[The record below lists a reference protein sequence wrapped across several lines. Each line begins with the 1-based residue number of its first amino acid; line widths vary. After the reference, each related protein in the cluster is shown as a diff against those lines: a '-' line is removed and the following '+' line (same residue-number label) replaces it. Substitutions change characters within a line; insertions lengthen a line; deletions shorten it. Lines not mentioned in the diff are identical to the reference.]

1 MFNNQ
6 ITGFANE
13 YEFVDYLDGRLV
25 KNTNILF
32 RDLFLNLYSEIDE
45 NEMIRCWI
53 NYKKEK
59 TDIFLKIN
67 DCIKKISLK
76 KGIKNSVHVEH
87 IETFIY
93 YLKTIGIN
101 KKIIYDVLK
110 YHYGDDTIDGS
121 GKNRMSIFEYKS
133 KYQKTID
140 IINTKFQNDNII
152 IDMINRFILFDKE
165 AKTRIDVVI
174 YGVIND
180 FVYINKNEIVEL
192 FLKHKNDYSSCLH
205 FSLLSYQP
213 LTRCLNRNSKY
224 NDKRHY
230 VQIKWYNIFDNILE
244 IMNNRLM
251 VEQFKI

>member
-6 ITGFANE
+6 ITGFSNE
-13 YEFVDYLDGRLV
+13 YEFVDYLDGKLV
-25 KNTNILF
+25 KNVNMLF
-32 RDLFLNLYSEIDE
+32 RELFLNLYGDIDE

-59 TDIFLKIN
+59 TDIFIRIN
-67 DCIKKISLK
+67 NCIKRISLK
-76 KGIKNSVHVEH
+76 KGVKNSVHVEH
-87 IETFIY
+87 IETFINY
-93 YLKTIGIN
+93 IKTIGIN
-101 KKIIYDVLK
+101 EKIICDILK
-110 YHYGDDTIDGS
+110 YHYGDGTIDGT
-121 GKNRMSIFEYKS
+121 GKKRMSVFEYKS
-133 KYQKTID
+133 YFQKTID
-140 IINTKFQNDNII
+140 LINLNFQNDNII
-152 IDMINRFILFDKE
+152 VDLINRFILLDKE
-165 AKTRIDVVI
+165 SRKKIDAVI

-180 FVYINKNEIVEL
+180 FIFINKEEIIDL

-213 LTRCLNRNSKY
+213 LTRCLNGNSKY